1 MHTVSNAGGSH
12 CGRIKTPNWVAL
24 KTEANMTETQ
34 PDSKDAQPDE
44 VKPEVVVTPPKAP
57 PAPKPDPWDE

>member
-1 MHTVSNAGGSH
+1 
-12 CGRIKTPNWVAL
+12 
-24 KTEANMTETQ
+24 MTETQ

-44 VKPEVVVTPPKAP
+44 AKPDEAKPDVVVTPPKAP

>member
-1 MHTVSNAGGSH
+1 
-12 CGRIKTPNWVAL
+12 
-24 KTEANMTETQ
+24 MTETQ

-44 VKPEVVVTPPKAP
+44 AQPDEAQPDEAKPDVVVTPPKAP

>member
-1 MHTVSNAGGSH
+1 
-12 CGRIKTPNWVAL
+12 
-24 KTEANMTETQ
+24 MTETQ

-44 VKPEVVVTPPKAP
+44 AQPDEAKPDVVVTPPKAP

>member
-1 MHTVSNAGGSH
+1 
-12 CGRIKTPNWVAL
+12 
-24 KTEANMTETQ
+24 MTETQ

-44 VKPEVVVTPPKAP
+44 VKPDIVTPPKAP